1 MEHGVAWLLDCS
13 RRIPKHGS
21 KKAVEGRVLW
31 PKREHKIE
39 NHLPISS
46 LINPSLLLQFLVLV
60 TSIMTLTSAGQ
71 NLAPSGTCVACLG
84 AKAICGVPSFDE
96 GDHHEPN
103 CSWCPFPPA
112 SAFPSC
118 DHPLR
123 VCLPCFRH
131 HIEVQMETVGPEHLS
146 CPECPNPLQHDQ
158 IRHLASKEVF
168 ERYETSPRSVSTI
181 SC

>member
-1 MEHGVAWLLDCS
+1 MVWRGYLIVREEF
-13 RRIPKHGS
+13 RNIGS
-21 KKAVEGRVLW
+21 NKNACFGLRDSI
-31 PKREHKIE
+31 KIE
-39 NHLPISS
+39 NLLSISP

-71 NLAPSGTCVACLG
+71 NQAPSGTCIACLG
-84 AKAICGVPSFDE
+84 AKAICGIPSFDE